1 MLSTLSAVATAVDW
15 AEIARGLGIIGL
27 AILDAIF

>member
-1 MLSTLSAVATAVDW
+1 MLSTLSAIATAVNW
-15 AEIARGLGIIGL
+15 AEVARGLGIVGL